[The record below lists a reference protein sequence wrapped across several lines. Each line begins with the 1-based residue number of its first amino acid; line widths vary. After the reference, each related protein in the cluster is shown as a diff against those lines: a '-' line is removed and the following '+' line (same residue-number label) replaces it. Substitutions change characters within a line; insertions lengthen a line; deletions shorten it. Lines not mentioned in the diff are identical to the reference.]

1 MQNLEEFILEK
12 LKVDK
17 IDKKMPK
24 TKEELVKIMI
34 EEIKKNGPDCS
45 LNHVDV
51 SNITDMSY
59 LFEGGAFRVGNDSHP
74 ILSEFDGDIS
84 EWNVS
89 NVTNMECMFCRCKY
103 SGKDGDITNWDVSSV
118 TNMAGMFE
126 DSIFNGDISDWD
138 VSNVRDMAY
147 MFAASKYNG
156 DISKWDVSNV
166 TNMSGMFYGS
176 SFTGDI
182 SSWDVSNVRAMSYM
196 FEKSIYNG
204 DLSKWDVSNVKRFTH
219 IFMNSSFSG
228 DISKWQINPDAKD
241 HMQRMFSKSPLEKKP
256 PVWYKK
262 R

>member
-1 MQNLEEFILEK
+1 MRKLEEFILEK

-84 EWNVS
+84 EWDVS
-89 NVTNMECMFCRCKY
+89 NVTNMEEMFCRCKY
-103 SGKDGDITNWDVSSV
+103 SGKNGDISDWDVSSV

-147 MFAASKYNG
+147 MFAASK
-156 DISKWDVSNV
+156 
-166 TNMSGMFYGS
+166 
-176 SFTGDI
+176 
-182 SSWDVSNVRAMSYM
+182 
-196 FEKSIYNG
+196 
-204 DLSKWDVSNVKRFTH
+204 
-219 IFMNSSFSG
+219 
-228 DISKWQINPDAKD
+228 
-241 HMQRMFSKSPLEKKP
+241 
-256 PVWYKK
+256 
-262 R
+262 